1 MYRCARATIATCARR
16 CGPVHGAGKLAP
28 YPQQSNHTVRRIAVI
43 IGPLLALMLGTGL
56 NALGQ
61 PSEVCW
67 TAGVTLLC
75 AIWWISE
82 AIPIPVTGLLPLAIF
97 PLVGVLTPNEVGQ
110 AYGSPLILL
119 YLGGFMLSMAMEKSG
134 AHRRIALGMVNL
146 FGGGGRAVVFG
157 FMAAAASL
165 SMWIS
170 NTATSLM
177 LLPIAL
183 ATLENAKDHR
193 LKVALLLGVAYA
205 CNVGGI
211 GTPVGTPPNLI
222 FMQVYED
229 TTGVSLSFIDWMRW
243 GLPVVVLFV
252 PLIGF
257 WLTRSLGAGE
267 RLVLPEVGS
276 WRPEERRTLTIFA
289 LTAIAWIT
297 RNDPFGGWSGWLG
310 LPQANDASV
319 ALLAVAALFLTPNG
333 KGERLL
339 DWDTAVRIP
348 WGILILFSGGICIA
362 SAFVSSGISQ
372 IIGEALAALSG
383 IPTVLLLAAIC
394 LCVTF
399 LTEITSNTATT
410 ALLMPVLAA
419 AAIGSGID
427 PRLLMVPAAMSA
439 SCAFMLPVATGPNAV
454 IFASGHV
461 SIKSMVK
468 EGLALNFLGVAV
480 LTAVSY
486 VTLLR

>member
-1 MYRCARATIATCARR
+1 MRHIALVT
-16 CGPVHGAGKLAP
+16 GP
-28 YPQQSNHTVRRIAVI
+28 I
-43 IGPLLALMLGTGL
+43 LALVLGL
-56 NALGQ
+56 ALANIGQ

-67 TAGVTLLC
+67 TAAVTLLC
-75 AIWWISE
+75 AIWWIFE
-82 AIPIPVTGLLPLAIF
+82 ALPIAVTGLLPIAVF
-97 PLVGVLTPNEVGQ
+97 PLVGVLTPAEVGQ

-119 YLGGFMLSMAMEKSG
+119 YLGGFMLSMAMERSG
-134 AHRRIALGMVNL
+134 AHRRLALEMVSL

-183 ATLENAKDHR
+183 AVLERAKDPR
-193 LKVALLLGVAYA
+193 LRIALLLGVAYG

-222 FMQVYED
+222 FMEVYRE
-229 TTGVSLSFIDWMRW
+229 TTGVALGFLDWMRW
-243 GLPVVVLFV
+243 GIPVVIVFV

-257 WLTRSLGAGE
+257 YLTRGLDRSE
-267 RLVLPEVGS
+267 RLELPEVGE
-276 WRPEERRTLTIFA
+276 WRVEEKRTLMVFG
-289 LTAIAWIT
+289 LTALAWIT
-297 RNDPFGGWSGWLG
+297 RSEPFGGWSGL
-310 LPQANDASV
+310 LNFPQANDASV
-319 ALLAVAALFLTPNG
+319 ALLAAVALFLVPNG

-339 DWDTAVRIP
+339 DWDTAARIP

-362 SAFVSSGISQ
+362 RAFGSSGISQ

-383 IPTVLLLAAIC
+383 IPILLLFGVIC
-394 LCVTF
+394 LSVTF

-410 ALLMPVLAA
+410 ALLMPILAA
-419 AAIGSGID
+419 AAIGASTD

-461 SIKSMVK
+461 SIKDMAKTGFV
-468 EGLALNFLGVAV
+468 LNFLGAAV
-480 LTAVSY
+480 LTAVCYFTFVS
-486 VTLLR
+486 

>member
-1 MYRCARATIATCARR
+1 MRLVFLIG
-16 CGPVHGAGKLAP
+16 GPV
-28 YPQQSNHTVRRIAVI
+28 
-43 IGPLLALMLGTGL
+43 LALALGFGL
-56 NALGQ
+56 ATSGQ
-61 PSEVCW
+61 PSDVCW

-75 AIWWISE
+75 AIWWVAE
-82 AIPIPVTGLLPLAIF
+82 PIPIPVTAMLPLAVF

-119 YLGGFMLSMAMEKSG
+119 YVGGFMLSMAMEKSG
-134 AHRRIALGMVNL
+134 AHRRLALGMVNL
-146 FGGGGRAVVFG
+146 FGGGGRGLVFG
-157 FMAAAASL
+157 FMAAAAML

-183 ATLENAKDHR
+183 ATLENTKDER
-193 LKVALLLGVAYA
+193 LKIALLLGVAFA

-222 FMQVYED
+222 FMQVYRE
-229 TTGVSLSFIDWMRW
+229 TTGTELGFLDWMRW
-243 GLPVVVLFV
+243 GIPVVILFV
-252 PLIGF
+252 PLIGL
-257 WLTRSLGAGE
+257 WLTRRLSAGE
-267 RLVLPEVGS
+267 ILELPAVGA
-276 WRPEERRTLTIFA
+276 WRTEERRTLIVFG
-289 LTAIAWIT
+289 LTAAAWIT
-297 RNDPFGGWSGWLG
+297 RNDPFGGWSTLLD

-319 ALLAVAALFLTPNG
+319 ALLAVVVMFLVPNG

-339 DWDTAVRIP
+339 DWETAVRIP
-348 WGILILFSGGICIA
+348 WGILILFGGGICIA

-372 IIGEALAALSG
+372 IIGEALGALSG
-383 IPTVLLLAAIC
+383 VHIVVLLGTIC
-394 LCVTF
+394 LSVTF

-419 AAIGSGID
+419 AGVGAGID

-461 SIKSMVK
+461 PIRAMVR
-468 EGLALNFLGVAV
+468 EGFGLNLFGAV
-480 LTAVSY
+480 VITTVCYFVL
-486 VTLLR
+486 

>member
-1 MYRCARATIATCARR
+1 VRR
-16 CGPVHGAGKLAP
+16 LALLIGPV
-28 YPQQSNHTVRRIAVI
+28 
-43 IGPLLALMLGTGL
+43 LAL
-56 NALGQ
+56 ALGSGLAAIGQ
-61 PSEVCW
+61 PAEVCW

-75 AIWWISE
+75 AVWWISE
-82 AIPIPVTGLLPLAIF
+82 ALPIPVTGLLPLAIF

-119 YLGGFMLSMAMEKSG
+119 YLGGFMLSMAMERSG
-134 AHRRIALGMVNL
+134 AHRRLALGMVNL
-146 FGGGGRAVVFG
+146 FGGGGRAVVYG
-157 FMAAAASL
+157 FMVAAAAL

-183 ATLENAKDHR
+183 AALENAKDPR
-193 LKVALLLGVAYA
+193 LKTALLLGVCYG

-222 FMQVYED
+222 FMQVYEN
-229 TTGVSLSFIDWMRW
+229 TTGIELTFLDWMRW
-243 GLPVVVLFV
+243 GMPVVVIFV
-252 PLIGF
+252 PLIGL
-257 WLTRSLGAGE
+257 WLTRRLDVGE
-267 RLVLPEVGS
+267 RLDLPEVGA
-276 WRPEERRTLTIFA
+276 WRTEEIRTLIVFA

-297 RNDPFGGWSGWLG
+297 RGDPFGGWSGWLG

-319 ALLAVAALFLTPNG
+319 ALIAVVALFLTPNG

-339 DWDTAVRIP
+339 DWDAAVRIP

-372 IIGEALAALSG
+372 MIGNALAELSG
-383 IPTVLLLAAIC
+383 IPTLLMLGVIC
-394 LCVTF
+394 LSVTF

-419 AAIGSGID
+419 AALGAGVD
-427 PRLLMVPAAMSA
+427 ARLLMVPAAMSA

-461 SIKSMVK
+461 SMKDMVR
-468 EGLALNFLGVAV
+468 EGLALNFIGAVV
-480 LTAVSY
+480 LTAVCY
-486 VTLLR
+486 FALLN

>member
-1 MYRCARATIATCARR
+1 VRR
-16 CGPVHGAGKLAP
+16 FALLAGPV
-28 YPQQSNHTVRRIAVI
+28 
-43 IGPLLALMLGTGL
+43 LALALGLGL
-56 NALGQ
+56 ANLGQ
-61 PSEVCW
+61 PSDVCW

-82 AIPIPVTGLLPLAIF
+82 AIPIAVTGLLPLAIF
-97 PLVGVLTPNEVGQ
+97 PMVGVLTANEVGQ

-134 AHRRIALGMVNL
+134 AHRRLALGMVNF

-183 ATLENAKDHR
+183 AVLENAKDMR
-193 LKVALLLGVAYA
+193 LRVALLLGVAYG

-211 GTPVGTPPNLI
+211 GTPIGTPPNLI
-222 FMQVYED
+222 FMQVYQD
-229 TTGVSLSFIDWMRW
+229 TTGIMLSFVDWMFW
-243 GLPVVVLFV
+243 GLPVVLLLV
-252 PLIGF
+252 PLIGL
-257 WLTRSLGAGE
+257 WLTRGMGRGE
-267 RLVLPEVGS
+267 DLDLPEVGA
-276 WRPEERRTLTIFA
+276 WRAEEKRTLAIFA
-289 LTAIAWIT
+289 LTAVAWIT
-297 RNDPFGGWSGWLG
+297 RSDPFGGWSGLLG
-310 LPQANDASV
+310 LSGANDASV
-319 ALLAVAALFLTPNG
+319 ALIAVVVLFLTPSG
-333 KGERLL
+333 HGERLL

-348 WGILILFSGGICIA
+348 WGILLLFSGGICIA
-362 SAFVSSGISQ
+362 SAFESSGISQ
-372 IIGEALAALSG
+372 IIGQALAGLSG
-383 IPTVLLLAAIC
+383 LPPLVVIVAIC
-394 LCVTF
+394 LSVTF

-419 AAIGSGID
+419 AAIGADVD

-461 SIKSMVK
+461 SIKDMAR
-468 EGLALNFLGVAV
+468 EGLAMNFIGAAV
-480 LTAVSY
+480 LTAVCY
-486 VTLLR
+486 FALVG

>member
-1 MYRCARATIATCARR
+1 VRR
-16 CGPVHGAGKLAP
+16 FALLAGPV
-28 YPQQSNHTVRRIAVI
+28 
-43 IGPLLALMLGTGL
+43 LALALGLGL
-56 NALGQ
+56 ANLGQ
-61 PSEVCW
+61 PSDVCW

-82 AIPIPVTGLLPLAIF
+82 AIPIAVTGLLPLAVF
-97 PLVGVLTPNEVGQ
+97 PLVGVLTANEVGQ

-134 AHRRIALGMVNL
+134 AHRRLALGMVNF

-183 ATLENAKDHR
+183 AVLENAKDMR
-193 LKVALLLGVAYA
+193 LRVALLLGVAYG

-211 GTPVGTPPNLI
+211 GTPIGTPPNLI
-222 FMQVYED
+222 FMQVYQD
-229 TTGVSLSFIDWMRW
+229 TTGIMLSFVDWMFW
-243 GLPVVVLFV
+243 GLPVVLLFV
-252 PLIGF
+252 PLIGL
-257 WLTRSLGAGE
+257 WLTRGMGRGE
-267 RLVLPEVGS
+267 DLDLPEVGA
-276 WRPEERRTLTIFA
+276 WRAEEKRTLAIFA
-289 LTAIAWIT
+289 LTAVAWIT
-297 RNDPFGGWSGWLG
+297 RSDPFGGWSGLLG
-310 LPQANDASV
+310 LPGANDASV
-319 ALLAVAALFLTPNG
+319 AIIAVVVLFLTPNG
-333 KGERLL
+333 HGERLL

-348 WGILILFSGGICIA
+348 WGILLLFSGGICIA
-362 SAFVSSGISQ
+362 SAFESSGISQ
-372 IIGEALAALSG
+372 IIGQALAGLSG
-383 IPTVLLLAAIC
+383 LPPLVVIVAIC
-394 LCVTF
+394 LSVTF

-419 AAIGSGID
+419 AAIGADVD

-461 SIKSMVK
+461 SIKDMAR
-468 EGLALNFLGVAV
+468 EGLAMNFIGAAV
-480 LTAVSY
+480 LTAVCY
-486 VTLLR
+486 FALVG

>member
-1 MYRCARATIATCARR
+1 
-16 CGPVHGAGKLAP
+16 
-28 YPQQSNHTVRRIAVI
+28 VRRIALVS
-43 IGPLLALMLGTGL
+43 GLVSALALGLGL
-56 NALGQ
+56 ANLGQ

-67 TAGVTLLC
+67 TAAVTLLC
-75 AIWWISE
+75 AIWWITE
-82 AIPIPVTGLLPLAIF
+82 AVPIPVTGLLPLAIF
-97 PLVGVLTPNEVGQ
+97 PLVGVLTANEVGQ

-119 YLGGFMLSMAMEKSG
+119 YLGGFMLSMAMERSG
-134 AHRRIALGMVNL
+134 AHRRLALGMVRL

-157 FMAAAASL
+157 FMVAAAAL

-183 ATLENAKDHR
+183 ATLEHTKHVR
-193 LKVALLLGVAYA
+193 LRVALLLGVCYG

-211 GTPVGTPPNLI
+211 GTPIGTPPNLI
-222 FMQVYED
+222 FMQVYQD
-229 TTGVSLSFIDWMRW
+229 TTQISLTFLDWMTW
-243 GLPVVVLFV
+243 GMPVVILFV
-252 PLIGF
+252 PLIGL
-257 WLTRSLGAGE
+257 WLTRGLGSAE
-267 RLVLPEVGS
+267 RLELPEVGI
-276 WRPEERRTLTIFA
+276 WRAEEKRTLAVFA
-289 LTAIAWIT
+289 MTAVLWIT
-297 RNDPFGGWSGWLG
+297 RQDPFGGWSGLLN

-319 ALLAVAALFLTPNG
+319 ALLAVLALFLVPNG

-339 DWDTAVRIP
+339 DWESAVRIP

-372 IIGEALAALSG
+372 IIGESLAALNG
-383 IPTVLLLAAIC
+383 LPILLLLASIC

-419 AAIGSGID
+419 AALGANAD
-427 PRLLMVPAAMSA
+427 PRLLMIPAAMSA

-461 SIKSMVK
+461 SIRDMAR
-468 EGLALNFLGVAV
+468 EGLVLNFIGAAV
-480 LTAVSY
+480 ITAVCY
-486 VTLLR
+486 FIFTG